1 MQGPGRAPWAVIGIG
16 NELFHDE
23 GLGIAAARLMGALQ
37 LPGVEVLDGGTLGL
51 AITPEM
57 EGRQGVLVFD
67 AVVGGGAEP
76 GDVLILRDEEI
87 PRTRQM
93 LMSVP
98 QIGVV
103 DAISAMEL
111 TGQMPQHI
119 AACGIVPSSLEVG
132 WGLTPETEARMPQL
146 VAAGL
151 QLLVEWGAI
160 DAATA
165 ARHTETLAGSEQVP
179 HA

>member
-1 MQGPGRAPWAVIGIG
+1 MQEPERAPWAVIGIG

-23 GLGIAAARLMGALQ
+23 GLGIVAAKTIGAMN

-67 AVVGGGAEP
+67 AVVGGGAQP
-76 GDVLILRDEEI
+76 GDVLVLRDGEI
-87 PRTRQM
+87 PKTRQM
-93 LMSVP
+93 LMSVH
-98 QIGVV
+98 QVGVV
-103 DAISAMEL
+103 DSISAMEL
-111 TGQMPQHI
+111 TGMMPDHI
-119 AACGIVPSSLEVG
+119 AACGIVPTSLEVG
-132 WGLTPETEARMPQL
+132 WGLTPETEAQMPKL

-165 ARHTETLAGSEQVP
+165 ARHTEAL
-179 HA
+179 

>member
-1 MQGPGRAPWAVIGIG
+1 MQSERAPWVVIGIG
-16 NELFHDE
+16 NELFQDE
-23 GLGIAAARLMGALQ
+23 GLGIAAAKAVGAMR
-37 LPGVEVLDGGTLGL
+37 LPGIEVLDGGTLGL

-76 GDVLILRDEEI
+76 GDVLILRDQEI
-87 PRTRQM
+87 PSTRQM
-93 LMSVP
+93 LMSVH

-111 TGQMPQHI
+111 TGRSPQHI

-132 WGLTPETEARMPQL
+132 WGLTPETEARIPAL

-165 ARHTETLAGSEQVP
+165 DRHTPTPGSK
-179 HA
+179 